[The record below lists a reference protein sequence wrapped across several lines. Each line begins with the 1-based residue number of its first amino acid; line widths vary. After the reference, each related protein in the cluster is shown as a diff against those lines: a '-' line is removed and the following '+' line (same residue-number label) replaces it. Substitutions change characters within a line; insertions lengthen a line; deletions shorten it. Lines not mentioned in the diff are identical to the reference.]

1 MDNIYKNIEELKL
14 TEIITDKKNR
24 DYFQISLTAGVL
36 LIFLAFAIRP
46 SLVTFMKTRKDISEY
61 KKYSADLETKIQH
74 LNGAKNIYDRNQNS
88 IELLDKAIPLEPED
102 DKLISSLDYHAIKN
116 LLIIENLNFGYS
128 KDVNPAS
135 INFSIT
141 ATGAYTDIEKFLAD
155 LDNILRT
162 ITVESLEIKPEE
174 ENNSES
180 TTKAVTAVIKGKA
193 YYSVDLKMTDDR
205 ETLIAPEDI
214 LLPKDIVP
222 IP

>member
-1 MDNIYKNIEELKL
+1 MIG
-14 TEIITDKKNR
+14 
-24 DYFQISLTAGVL
+24 FG
-36 LIFLAFAIRP
+36 
-46 SLVTFMKTRKDISEY
+46 
-61 KKYSADLETKIQH
+61 
-74 LNGAKNIYDRNQNS
+74 
-88 IELLDKAIPLEPED
+88 LLDKLLED

-193 YYSVDLKMTDDR
+193 YYSVDLKTTDDG